1 MSGNIIGAQGVV
13 VGRWD
18 SHSRVDES
26 VLRRFADL
34 AVGFQDGSWM
44 EVDPVERD
52 GTVVTVL
59 RAAGYDASGVVL
71 KNLLGQ

>member
-13 VGRWD
+13 VGRWG
-18 SHSRVDES
+18 SHSKIDES

-44 EVDPVERD
+44 
-52 GTVVTVL
+52 VV
-59 RAAGYDASGVVL
+59 ASCPPRRIPKTNGCTMKCVGALL
-71 KNLLGQ
+71 KL